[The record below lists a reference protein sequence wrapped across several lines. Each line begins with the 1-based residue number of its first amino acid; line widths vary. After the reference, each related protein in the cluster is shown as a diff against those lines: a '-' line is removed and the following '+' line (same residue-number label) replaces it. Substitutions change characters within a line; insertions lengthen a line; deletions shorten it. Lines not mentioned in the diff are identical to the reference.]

1 VLTLCHPKYW
11 SFPLETTEQR
21 NWHIRALRVPYRYNR
36 STIEE
41 NKLRRIYDYNVPER
55 ALKQK
60 WDAVYNINTARCYL
74 YTPAGWIE
82 HNGFNIPALYRS
94 VEPYFQTTTVVW
106 YLVASGLWVRH
117 KNLPGF
123 YTWHVDAPP
132 DLTGMFHHEG
142 GFTHLCAEYLA
153 VRVGLPTD
161 FAHGLI
167 VYLLRDGTV
176 LVPPY
181 ASIVWNLRDIPSAPS
196 RGEYRGALS
205 SSPAPPGTTIYLSS
219 TPSAHREK

>member
-1 VLTLCHPKYW
+1 
-11 SFPLETTEQR
+11 
-21 NWHIRALRVPYRYNR
+21 
-36 STIEE
+36 
-41 NKLRRIYDYNVPER
+41 
-55 ALKQK
+55 
-60 WDAVYNINTARCYL
+60 
-74 YTPAGWIE
+74 
-82 HNGFNIPALYRS
+82 

-106 YLVASGLWVRH
+106 YLVASGLWVKH

-205 SSPAPPGTTIYLSS
+205 SSPVPPGMTIYLSS
-219 TPSAHREK
+219 TPSDHREK